1 MSISP
6 MTMDFSPFK
15 YICCSFLTDK
25 LLTSMFSL
33 YNVQCFIRNRN
44 WSLSSTRFT
53 RSVLSGTGNDG
64 TGPWRAHGS
73 PAVFYQEQELILGEH
88 MVHSQC
94 LPGTG
99 TDPSRAHGSPAV
111 FYQERNWSL
120 VSTWF
125 TRSALPGTG
134 TDPSRAHGSHAVF
147 LWSPWFFLLSVLCF
161 CYYCFRS
168 VSYVLLFSLSFI

>member
-1 MSISP
+1 
-6 MTMDFSPFK
+6 
-15 YICCSFLTDK
+15 
-25 LLTSMFSL
+25 
-33 YNVQCFIRNRN
+33 
-44 WSLSSTRFT
+44 
-53 RSVLSGTGNDG
+53 
-64 TGPWRAHGS
+64 
-73 PAVFYQEQELILGEH
+73 
-88 MVHSQC
+88 
-94 LPGTG
+94 
-99 TDPSRAHGSPAV
+99 V

-147 LWSPWFFLLSVLCF
+147 LWSPLFFLLSVLCF